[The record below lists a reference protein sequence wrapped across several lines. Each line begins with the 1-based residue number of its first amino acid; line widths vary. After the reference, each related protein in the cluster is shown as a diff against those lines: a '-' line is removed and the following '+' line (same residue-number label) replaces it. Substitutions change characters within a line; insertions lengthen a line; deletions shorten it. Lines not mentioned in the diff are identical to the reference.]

1 VTHEAEHE
9 SEHDEPEVAVGTA
22 VGEYVVK
29 ARIGVGGFGSVFR
42 AEHPVIG
49 KPAAVKVLN
58 QQFSANPQMVSR
70 FIDEAR
76 AVNRIKHKG
85 IVDIFA
91 FGKLPDG
98 RQYLVMELLEGE
110 PLDKYLD
117 RVGRVSPAEALPIL
131 RRIARALDAAHGQ
144 QIAHRDLKPE
154 NVFLTFDDEGSM
166 TPKLLDFGIA
176 KLLGDAG
183 GMSHKTRTG
192 TPIGTPYYM
201 SPEQCHG
208 KAVDH
213 RTDIYSLGVMV
224 FQMLTGTLPF
234 EGESLMEIMYKHT
247 AAEAPAVSKA
257 VPELPA
263 ELDEPVRRMM
273 AKDPAARPESATAAV
288 QELAAACEAGGV
300 PLVAGTSAPL
310 PSSQVPS
317 GRPVL
322 AAPAKVVSG
331 SIVDARTVAGPS
343 QTQLGASASSRPP
356 SHQGSPPRKALA
368 GGAVV
373 VAAAL
378 AGGSVWWAT
387 RPPSV
392 AASGPPSGAS
402 AGATREAPVVV
413 SVAESLSAGGLRAPV
428 APSAGSIE
436 VAPIAAP
443 AATTVKVSFTSAVKG
458 EVFDGKKRL
467 GTTDDT
473 LELPKGAPVKLTVR
487 APGFAP
493 REVPVDASEDRTV
506 PVTLVRAK
514 SEVEW

>member
-1 VTHEAEHE
+1 MTHEHE
-9 SEHDEPEVAVGTA
+9 SADDEPEVAVGTT

-117 RVGRVSPAEALPIL
+117 RVGRVPPGEALPIL

-154 NVFLTFDDEGSM
+154 NVFLTFDDDGLAA
-166 TPKLLDFGIA
+166 PKLLDFGIA
-176 KLLGDAG
+176 KLLGDTG

-247 AAEAPAVSKA
+247 AAEAPAVSKV
-257 VPELPA
+257 VPDLPA

-273 AKDPAARPESATAAV
+273 AKDPAARPQSATAAV

-300 PLVAGTSAPL
+300 PIVTGTSAPL
-310 PSSQVPS
+310 PSSQVP
-317 GRPVL
+317 GARPVID
-322 AAPAKVVSG
+322 APAKVVSG

-356 SHQGSPPRKALA
+356 SHQGSPPRRALA

-378 AGGSVWWAT
+378 VGGSVWWAT

-392 AASGPPSGAS
+392 AASGPPSA
-402 AGATREAPVVV
+402 AEATREAPVV
-413 SVAESLSAGGLRAPV
+413 ESASTPAAISGRAPL

-436 VAPIAAP
+436 VTPLAAP
-443 AATTVKVSFTSAVKG
+443 VATTVKVRFTSAVKG

-473 LELPKGAPVKLTVR
+473 LELPKGATVKLTVR

-493 REVPVDASEDRTV
+493 KEVPVEPTEDRTV